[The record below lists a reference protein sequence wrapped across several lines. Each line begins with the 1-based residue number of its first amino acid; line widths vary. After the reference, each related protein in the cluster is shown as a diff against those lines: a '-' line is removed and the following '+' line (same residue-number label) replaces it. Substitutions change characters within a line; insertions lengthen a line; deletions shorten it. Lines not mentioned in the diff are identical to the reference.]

1 MVQYK
6 WVALSNTTLG
16 ILMASI
22 DTTIVLIALPSIF
35 RGINID
41 PFTSFQYMLWIMFGY
56 SIVTATLLVTFGRIS
71 DMFGRVRLYNLGF
84 AIFTAGSILLSI
96 TPNTG
101 DLGAIELIAF
111 RIIQGVG
118 AAFLFANSGA
128 IITDAFPVN
137 ERGKALGI
145 NQVAMLAGSL
155 IGLVLG
161 GVLAVYDWRLVFL
174 VSVPVGVVGTVWS
187 YWKLKE
193 SATIRSHQKMDLWGN
208 ITFGA
213 GLTVLLIGITYGL
226 VPYGSSPMGW
236 GSPWVIAA
244 LITGIG
250 LLIAFPF
257 VEKRAKDPLFRLDLF
272 KIRMFSMGNFAG
284 FLGALARG
292 GVMIML
298 VVLLQ
303 GIWLPLHGFSYE
315 DTPFWAGI
323 FMIPM
328 SLGIALT
335 GPISGWL
342 SDKHGARTLATAGM
356 VITGITFLAF
366 ALLPANFD
374 YVPFAIILFIMGVG
388 QGIFF
393 SPNMASIMNSVPPE
407 HRGVASGMRATL
419 QNCGQ
424 TISQAIF
431 FAIIIISLT
440 ATLPTA
446 LSTAVVS
453 AGAPAQVGQVF
464 ASTPASGALFGAFL
478 GYNPVGT
485 ILQSLPASLVAS
497 IPSAT
502 TAYITGN
509 VFFPTAISG
518 PFMGALHEAFY
529 MGAVMCFVAAICSAL
544 RGKTYVNGQEVVAQ
558 PKKQ

>member
-1 MVQYK
+1 MVDYK

-16 ILMASI
+16 TLMASI
-22 DTTIVLIALPSIF
+22 DGTIVLIALPSIF

-41 PFTSFQYMLWIMFGY
+41 PFNSFQYLLWIMFGY
-56 SIVTATLLVTFGRIS
+56 SIITATLLVTFGRIS

-84 AIFTAGSILLSI
+84 AIFTVGSILLFI
-96 TPNTG
+96 TPNQG
-101 DLGAIELIAF
+101 DLGAIELIVF

-118 AAFLFANSGA
+118 AAFLFANSAA
-128 IITDAFPVN
+128 IITDAFPAE

-145 NQVAMLAGSL
+145 NQVAFLAGSL

-174 VSVPVGVVGTVWS
+174 VSVPVGIIGTIWS

-193 SATIRSHQKMDLWGN
+193 NGIIRRHQKMDYWGN
-208 ITFGA
+208 ITFGV
-213 GLTVLLIGITYGL
+213 GLTLLLVGITYGL

-236 GSPWVIAA
+236 GSPWVIGA
-244 LITGIG
+244 LVTGAS

-257 VEKRAKDPLFRLDLF
+257 IEKRVQDPLFRIELF
-272 KIRMFSMGNFAG
+272 KLKAFSMGNLAG

-323 FMIPM
+323 FMIPL

-335 GPISGWL
+335 GPVSGWL
-342 SDKHGARTLATAGM
+342 SDKHGARVLATTGM
-356 VITGITFLAF
+356 ALTGVSFLAF
-366 ALLPANFD
+366 AFLPANFE
-374 YVPFAIILFIMGVG
+374 YLPFALILFIMGLG
-388 QGIFF
+388 NGIFF
-393 SPNMASIMNSVPPE
+393 SPNMASIMNSVPAE

-424 TISQAIF
+424 TISQGIF
-431 FAIIIISLT
+431 FAIIIISLS
-440 ATLPTA
+440 ATLPSA
-446 LSTAVVS
+446 LSSAVVS

-485 ILQSLPASLVAS
+485 ILQALPASVVSS

-502 TAYITGN
+502 YTYITGSE
-509 VFFPTAISG
+509 FFPTAISA
-518 PFMGALHEAFY
+518 PFMVALREAFVIGALL
-529 MGAVMCFVAAICSAL
+529 CFVAALCSGM
-544 RGKTYVNGQEVVAQ
+544 RGKNVINKETPAQ
-558 PKKQ
+558 KH